1 MSEKELQNGH
11 EFDGEPDEIEEVSY
25 NTPPNSTTSHPF
37 NGNNSSNEANNF
49 SHSFNGNN
57 SSNEANNFS
66 HSSNS
71 FQAANAPDGAGSNG
85 KKTFGLRSVEPLSR
99 EEERELAGH
108 DGETDE
114 LLTSEHRI
122 KQDNEG
128 AETHP
133 VSEKPEVRTF
143 SVLMGTGAVLGIL
156 GFFWFVFFAPK
167 PVRQQAKTTNPK
179 PVQVSEDES
188 GELKSR
194 LAFQDQQRALE
205 VQPPEPKNRST
216 PAPKPMPA
224 PKPAP
229 AARRSQPPRPVQNFN
244 PPPRTVQTIPPPQ
257 PPLPRPAQQP
267 APPPPRPYL
276 TPLPRPVPP
285 PAPLALRPVP
295 PPEKVDP
302 YERWAQLASLG
313 QSRGQEIKEL
323 NGQGIAASSAIF
335 PIAPGITATSY
346 PAVRSVMPVTTPPP
360 STVAIAPTAAQATL
374 PSTVAIAPTAAQAT
388 IPSTVAI
395 APVPLPQQQSVP
407 PISQNPQPV
416 LVSSPKSP
424 QSSAPMQEIPAIAI
438 GVTDSAANANRMTP
452 GEAGILNR
460 TTAGENTEG
469 STAMREIA
477 IGSSAQAKVI
487 VPMIWDEAGQSP
499 TAGRFAVQLTEDI
512 MATDGAIALP
522 SGTVLITQVENVT
535 RGNRL
540 VSQSVVA
547 LVYPDA
553 AGRIQQVPIPPG
565 NLIVRGTDNQPLI
578 ADSLFD
584 RGSEIAKADI
594 LVGILGSLGRV
605 GEIINRPAQETFSQ
619 QSGFFG
625 STAVKTTTSP
635 EPNILAAALE
645 GFFTPTAQRLRERS
659 DRDAQE
665 LLKRG
670 NVAIVPE
677 GTQVSVFV
685 NAFVTVQR

>member
-1 MSEKELQNGH
+1 MNETELQNWR
-11 EFDGEPDEIEEVSY
+11 EFDGEPDEIEESSY
-25 NTPPNSTTSHPF
+25 STPPSSTTSHPF
-37 NGNNSSNEANNF
+37 NGNNSSNGANNF
-49 SHSFNGNN
+49 SNSFNGNN
-57 SSNEANNFS
+57 SSNGANNFS
-66 HSSNS
+66 NSSNG
-71 FQAANAPDGAGSNG
+71 FQAANASNGASSNG
-85 KKTFGLRSVEPLSR
+85 KKLSR

-167 PVRQQAKTTNPK
+167 PVRQQAKTPNPK
-179 PVQVSEDES
+179 PTQVSKDES

-216 PAPKPMPA
+216 PASKPTPA

-229 AARRSQPPRPVQNFN
+229 AARRSQTPRPVQNFN
-244 PPPRTVQTIPPPQ
+244 PPPPRTVQTIPPPQ
-257 PPLPRPAQQP
+257 PPLPRPAQPP
-267 APPPPRPYL
+267 APPPPRPRP

-285 PAPLALRPVP
+285 PALLALRPAP
-295 PPEKVDP
+295 PPRSPSPEKVDP

-313 QSRGQEIKEL
+313 QSRGQAIKEL
-323 NGQGIAASSAIF
+323 NAGGISASSATF
-335 PIAPGITATSY
+335 PSAIAPGMTAASY
-346 PAVRSVMPVTTPPP
+346 PAVPPAMPVSAPPP
-360 STVAIAPTAAQATL
+360 SA
-374 PSTVAIAPTAAQAT
+374 
-388 IPSTVAI
+388 VAI
-395 APVPLPQQQSVP
+395 APVAAPVPLSQQQPVP

-424 QSSAPMQEIPAIAI
+424 QSAAPMQEIPAIAI
-438 GVTDSAANANRMTP
+438 GAAGSAVNAKVMSP

-460 TTAGENTEG
+460 TTADENTEG

-477 IGSSAQAKVI
+477 IGSSALAKVI

-499 TAGRFAVQLTEDI
+499 TAGRFAVQLTEDVI
-512 MATDGAIALP
+512 ATDGAIALP

-547 LVYPDA
+547 LVYPDS

-565 NLIVRGTDNQPLI
+565 YLIVRGTDNQPLI

-605 GEIINRPAQETFSQ
+605 GEIINRPAQENFSQ

-625 STAVKTTTSP
+625 STAIKTTTSR

-645 GFFTPTAQRLRERS
+645 GFFTPTAQRLRERA

>member
-1 MSEKELQNGH
+1 MNEKELPNGRD
-11 EFDGEPDEIEEVSY
+11 FDGEPDEIEESSY
-25 NTPPNSTTSHPF
+25 STPPSSTTSHPF
-37 NGNNSSNEANNF
+37 NGNNSSNGANNF
-49 SHSFNGNN
+49 SNSFNGNN
-57 SSNEANNFS
+57 SSNGANNFS
-66 HSSNS
+66 NSSNG
-71 FQAANAPDGAGSNG
+71 FQAANAPNGAIRNG
-85 KKTFGLRSVEPLSR
+85 KKLSR

-108 DGETDE
+108 DGDADE
-114 LLTSEHRI
+114 LLASEHRI
-122 KQDNEG
+122 KQDSEG
-128 AETHP
+128 PETRS

-167 PVRQQAKTTNPK
+167 PIRQQAKTANPK
-179 PVQVSEDES
+179 PTQVSEDES

-216 PAPKPMPA
+216 PASKPTPA

-229 AARRSQPPRPVQNFN
+229 AARRSQTPRPVQNFN
-244 PPPRTVQTIPPPQ
+244 PPPPRTVQTIPPPQ
-257 PPLPRPAQQP
+257 PPLPRPEQPP
-267 APPPPRPYL
+267 APPPPRPRP

-285 PAPLALRPVP
+285 PALLALRPAP
-295 PPEKVDP
+295 PPRSPSPEKVDP

-313 QSRGQEIKEL
+313 QSRGQAVKEL
-323 NGQGIAASSAIF
+323 NAEGISASSATF
-335 PIAPGITATSY
+335 PSAIAPGMTAASY
-346 PAVRSVMPVTTPPP
+346 PAVPPAMPVPAPPP
-360 STVAIAPTAAQATL
+360 SA
-374 PSTVAIAPTAAQAT
+374 
-388 IPSTVAI
+388 VAI
-395 APVPLPQQQSVP
+395 APVAAPVPLSQQQPVP

-424 QSSAPMQEIPAIAI
+424 QSAAPMQEIPAIAI
-438 GVTDSAANANRMTP
+438 GAPGSAVNTKVMSP

-460 TTAGENTEG
+460 TTAGENSEG

-499 TAGRFAVQLTEDI
+499 TAGRFAVQLTEDVI
-512 MATDGAIALP
+512 GTDGAIALP

-547 LVYPDA
+547 LVYPDS

-565 NLIVRGTDNQPLI
+565 YLIVRGIDNQPLI

-584 RGSEIAKADI
+584 RGSEMAKADI

-625 STAVKTTTSP
+625 STAVKTTTSR

>member
-1 MSEKELQNGH
+1 MNEKELQNGR
-11 EFDGEPDEIEEVSY
+11 EFDGEPDEIEEIFYS
-25 NTPPNSTTSHPF
+25 TPPSSTTSHPF
-37 NGNNSSNEANNF
+37 NGNNSSNGANNF
-49 SHSFNGNN
+49 SNSFNGNN
-57 SSNEANNFS
+57 SSNGANNFS
-66 HSSNS
+66 NSSNG
-71 FQAANAPDGAGSNG
+71 FQAANAPNGAIRNG
-85 KKTFGLRSVEPLSR
+85 KKLSR

-108 DGETDE
+108 DGDADE
-114 LLTSEHRI
+114 LLASEHRI
-122 KQDNEG
+122 KQDSEG
-128 AETHP
+128 PETRS

-167 PVRQQAKTTNPK
+167 PIRQQAKTANPK
-179 PVQVSEDES
+179 PTQVSEDES

-216 PAPKPMPA
+216 PASKPTPA

-229 AARRSQPPRPVQNFN
+229 AARRSQTPRPVQNFN

-257 PPLPRPAQQP
+257 PPLPRSAQPP
-267 APPPPRPYL
+267 APPPPRPL
-276 TPLPRPVPP
+276 PTPLPRPVPP
-285 PAPLALRPVP
+285 PALLALRPAP
-295 PPEKVDP
+295 PPRSPSPEKVDP

-313 QSRGQEIKEL
+313 QSRGQAVKEL
-323 NGQGIAASSAIF
+323 NAEGISASSATF
-335 PIAPGITATSY
+335 PSAIAPGMTAASH
-346 PAVRSVMPVTTPPP
+346 PAVPPAMPVPAPPP
-360 STVAIAPTAAQATL
+360 SA
-374 PSTVAIAPTAAQAT
+374 
-388 IPSTVAI
+388 VAI
-395 APVPLPQQQSVP
+395 APVAAPVPLSQQQSVP

-424 QSSAPMQEIPAIAI
+424 QSAAPMQEIPAIAI
-438 GVTDSAANANRMTP
+438 GAPGSAVNTKVMSP

-547 LVYPDA
+547 LVYPDS

-565 NLIVRGTDNQPLI
+565 YLIVRGTDNQPLI

-619 QSGFFG
+619 QNGFFG
-625 STAVKTTTSP
+625 STAVKTKTSP

-659 DRDAQE
+659 DRNAQE